1 MTTRLTYAPSSGA
14 RIPNL
19 DPFFG
24 PDAPPLPDPEAIPDG
39 MLQNPTILYAMQI
52 LDDVVVDGSP
62 DVFLDMNTIVYDDP
76 TNRNRRFQ
84 PDIYI
89 AFGVDAATV
98 LRRNG
103 YVIWEVGKPPDFA
116 LEVASETTASND
128 TGWKRERY
136 AAVGIREY
144 WRFDPTGG
152 ALYGRCLAGEYLE
165 NGRYRAFR
173 INTDADGTT
182 WGYSP
187 LLHLNLRCHQGRLEL
202 QDPVTGAILSNRRG
216 ERQAREIAQAAVRER
231 DELIAEQQAAVR
243 ERDELIAEQQARL
256 AEQSARIAELEARM
270 RQPDD
275 ASE

>member
-1 MTTRLTYAPSSGA
+1 MTTRLPYAPSSGA
-14 RIPNL
+14 RIPDL

-52 LDDVVVDGSP
+52 LADVVVDGSP

-89 AFGVDAATV
+89 AFGVDAAAV

-128 TGWKRERY
+128 TGPKRERY

-165 NGRYRAFR
+165 HGRYRPFR
-173 INTDADGTT
+173 ISTDADGAS

-187 LLHLNLRCHQGRLEL
+187 LLNLNLRCNNQGRLEL
-202 QDPVTGAILSNRRG
+202 QDPITGAILSDRRG
-216 ERQAREIAQAAVRER
+216 ERQARVIAQAAVRER
-231 DELIAEQQAAVR
+231 DELIAEQQAR
-243 ERDELIAEQQARL
+243 LIAK
-256 AEQSARIAELEARM
+256 SARIAELEA
-270 RQPDD
+270 QLQSPQNPP
-275 ASE
+275 E